1 MLLVIITIAQTATVS
16 MLLVIII
23 WSFELDEGNFD
34 AEAFSKDDG
43 YINELDIKKTFD
55 SDSLGTNDEMES
67 GYSGSVC
74 DSDLVRQLDISEF
87 SCYSEEFNCGLLA
100 GTRNSLPE
108 FLLMEKV

>member
-23 WSFELDEGNFD
+23 WNFELDEGNFD

-55 SDSLGTNDEMES
+55 SDSHLIKL
-67 GYSGSVC
+67 
-74 DSDLVRQLDISEF
+74 DSYLISDDL
-87 SCYSEEFNCGLLA
+87 
-100 GTRNSLPE
+100 NSLWETWPD
-108 FLLMEKV
+108 LYL